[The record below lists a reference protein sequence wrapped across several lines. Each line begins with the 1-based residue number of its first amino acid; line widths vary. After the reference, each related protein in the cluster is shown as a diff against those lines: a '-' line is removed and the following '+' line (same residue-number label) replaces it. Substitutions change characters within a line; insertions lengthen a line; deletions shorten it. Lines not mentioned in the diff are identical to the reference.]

1 MLARRFRMLTYLG
14 LANLLIGNT
23 SIFCQKNLPVT
34 DIKFVHQKI
43 KSLNKYASFKFLA
56 SDKRQEIESC
66 ILKNDSIITSSC
78 EGSKDQP
85 STIVSFKTAGEH
97 YFGFGEQY
105 SHLDFKNTKPYIF
118 TEEQGIGRGDNPVS
132 KFTKTFGVCG
142 DDFSSYAPMNF
153 FFTEKNEAFI
163 FSGSPYIKYDF
174 TKHNSISVESWS
186 KELKIKYISAAN
198 PKEILYKATEITG
211 RMPLLPD
218 WAFGTWLGLQ
228 GGEAKVEEIINR
240 ALLHNNPVSAVWIQD
255 WVGRRKTRFG
265 SQLWWT
271 WTEDRLAYPDFPEFC
286 KRMRNQ
292 NIRVLGY
299 INSFVANEGKL
310 FEEAKSKRFLVRNT
324 KGEDYEIKTAGF
336 PAYLIDLT
344 NPAAFQ
350 WMKDVIHHNLID
362 VGLSGWMADYG
373 EWLPLDA
380 QLFSGINA
388 FDYHNQY
395 AVDWARLNREAIH
408 EAGRDSDIVFFTRSG
423 AIGSAKYST
432 LFWAG
437 DQMVDWGKNDGLPS
451 AVCALITSGL
461 SGITLNHTDIGGYT
475 TVDNIFLK
483 VKRDEELLK
492 RWIEFAAFTPVFR
505 THEGL
510 KPESNVQIYSSD
522 SMMKFFSR
530 FGKIH
535 FALKDYFK
543 ELNKEAT
550 EKGIPMVR
558 ALLLE
563 FPNDT
568 LTYSIKDEFLL
579 GEELLIAPVVV
590 KGVKSR
596 EVYFPTGEWLNVWS
610 NETIKG
616 NRMLTIN
623 SELGFPPVFI
633 QKNGRWYGKLMSIFE
648 KFDTR

>member
-1 MLARRFRMLTYLG
+1 MLSRRFRILTCFG
-14 LANLLIGNT
+14 LINLLIGNT
-23 SIFCQKNLPVT
+23 SIFCQKNLSIT
-34 DIKFVHQKI
+34 DIKIAHQRI
-43 KSLNKYASFKFLA
+43 KSINKYASFKFVVT
-56 SDKRQEIESC
+56 DKRPEMESC
-66 ILKNDSIITSSC
+66 ILKSDSIITSTC
-78 EGSKDQP
+78 DISKGQV
-85 STIVSFKTAGEH
+85 SILASFKTTGEH

-118 TEEQGIGRGDNPVS
+118 TEEQGIGRCDKPVS

-142 DDFSSYAPMNF
+142 DEFSSYTPMNF

-163 FSGSPYIKYDF
+163 FTGSPYIKYDF
-174 TKHNSISVESWS
+174 TKRNSFSLESWS
-186 KELKIKYISAAN
+186 KELKIKYINAAN
-198 PKEILYKATEITG
+198 TKEILYQATEITG
-211 RMPLLPD
+211 RMPMLPD

-228 GGEAKVEEIINR
+228 GGEAKVDAIIKL
-240 ALLHNNPVSAVWIQD
+240 ALVENNPVSAVWIQD

-271 WTEDRLAYPDFPEFC
+271 WTADTVAYPNFPEFC
-286 KRMRNQ
+286 KRMHKR

-299 INSFVANEGKL
+299 INSFMANEGKL
-310 FEEAKSKRFLVRNT
+310 FEEAKSKGYLVRNK
-324 KGEDYEIKTAGF
+324 KGKDYEIKTAGF

-350 WMKDVIHHNLID
+350 WMKNVIHYNLID

-395 AVDWARLNREAIH
+395 AVDWARLNHEAIH

-437 DQMVDWGKNDGLPS
+437 DQMVDWGENDGLPS

-461 SGITLNHTDIGGYT
+461 SGITINHSDIGGYT
-475 TVDNIFLK
+475 TVDNVFLK

-510 KPESNVQIYSSD
+510 KPESNVQIYSND

-535 FALKDYFK
+535 FALKNYFK

-550 EKGIPMVR
+550 EKGIPIVR

-563 FPNDT
+563 FPDDS

-579 GEELLIAPVVV
+579 GEDLLVAPVVV
-590 KGVKSR
+590 KGANSR
-596 EVYFPTGEWLNVWS
+596 EVYFPAGEWLNVWT

-616 NRMLTIN
+616 NLKRLIK
-623 SELGFPPVFI
+623 SEVGFPPVFI
-633 QKNGRWYGKLMSIFE
+633 KKNSRWYDQLVSILG
-648 KFDTR
+648 KFDSL